1 MSIDDLEVEG
11 VEYHQ
16 LLNIEIVEAAHS
28 HAICKLTFITDKKI
42 NTKKILNWNKTQI
55 KVKADKDIIFSGI
68 IQSCTLETRINGVKF
83 VKST

>member
-1 MSIDDLEVEG
+1 MTIGDIKIEG

-42 NTKKILNWNKTQI
+42 DTKKILN
-55 KVKADKDIIFSGI
+55 
-68 IQSCTLETRINGVKF
+68 
-83 VKST
+83 